1 MPKELT
7 NGPRSCPGKTTRAC
21 QRIITEFQ
29 FQPRMSKSLIITE
42 KPSVAGDIARALGGF
57 KKGKDYYE
65 SDKYLISWAV
75 GHLFELAVPAS
86 MKDQDKW
93 DMKKLPIMPEEF
105 ELAPVEKM
113 GGRVNV
119 LRKLIRDKTVSEI
132 INACDAG
139 REGELIFRYIIQYA
153 GTKKPIKRLWL
164 QSMTPEAIREGF
176 ARLRS
181 DAEMQPLASAA
192 RSRNE
197 ADWLVGINATRAF
210 TLRLSGGRGSTV
222 TSLGRVQTPTLAII
236 VEREQKI
243 QDFKP
248 RELFEVTGTFR
259 AVKGE
264 YVGRWFDEGF
274 DKNESE
280 SERTSRLLQRLGLN
294 LPRPMERL
302 DPAHGSLWEEH
313 RTAPRLWHREIAEA
327 IQAKCRGKQGVVELE
342 EKKPST
348 QAPPQLYDLT
358 ALQREAN
365 SRFGFSA
372 KRTLQIAQALY
383 EKHKAITYPRTDSR
397 ALPEDYLPTVKATLA
412 KIENPFAQN
421 ALRNNWVKPNKRIF
435 NNAKVG
441 DHFAIIPTGT
451 VPRSLDNSEGAVFDL
466 ITKRFIAVFFPPAQ
480 YENTTRIT
488 RVEGEPFKTEGKIL
502 VDPGWLEVYG
512 REGNTPPSRAAQ
524 GASAAANAARNPD
537 EDLPPVTQGERVETL
552 QIDIRPD
559 QTRPPAR
566 YTEATILSAMEA
578 AGKLVEDE
586 ELREAMKEKGLGTPA
601 TRAAIIETLIS
612 AHYLTRHGKELQP
625 TAKAIQTITLL
636 KNAVPELTSPE
647 LTGEWEFRLR
657 EIEHRKLSR
666 EAFMRDIRDLTRE
679 IVSKAKH
686 FHPDDHMPD
695 TEPFGQCPKCG
706 APIIERFKSFT
717 CTNEECDFTIW
728 KTIAG
733 RLLSRQEF
741 ETLIRDRQVGPLSGF
756 RSKKGRRFPAV
767 LKLSDEFKAEFDFG
781 PNGQQNGA
789 AQPVDFSGQEP
800 LGKCPKCGG
809 RIFEA
814 GMSYVCENSVGP
826 RKSCDFRSGKVI
838 LQQTIDR
845 EQMKKLLTA
854 GRTDL
859 LPRFIS
865 RKGRPFKAFLV
876 LTENKGVGFEFE
888 KRKPKAKKEQ
898 KPREP
903 APKIDFTG
911 KEAIGECPISG
922 GKIFETDTAYICE
935 HSQADRKPCKFKLGK
950 TILGREIPKEQAQK
964 LLAAGRTDL
973 LEGFISKRGRPF
985 SACLKLEDGKV
996 TFEFPEKKEQAEEP
1010 RRGD

>member
-1 MPKELT
+1 
-7 NGPRSCPGKTTRAC
+7 
-21 QRIITEFQ
+21 
-29 FQPRMSKSLIITE
+29 MSKSLIITE
-42 KPSVAGDIARALGGF
+42 KPSVASDIAKALGSF

-65 SDKYLISWAV
+65 NEKYLISWAV

-93 DMKKLPIMPEEF
+93 DMKKLPIMPTEF
-105 ELAPVEKM
+105 ELEPAEKM
-113 GGRVNV
+113 GSRVSV
-119 LRKLIRDKTVSEI
+119 LRKLIKDKNVSEI

-164 QSMTPEAIREGF
+164 QSMTPEAIRQGF

-236 VEREQKI
+236 VDRENKI
-243 QDFKP
+243 QEFKP
-248 RELFEVTGTFR
+248 RQLQEIIGTFR
-259 AVKGE
+259 ATTGE
-264 YVGRWFDEGF
+264 YAGRWFDEAF
-274 DKNESE
+274 NKEETE
-280 SERTSRLLQRLGLN
+280 SERTRRLLARLQLNLSDAKQRLDSEN
-294 LPRPMERL
+294 
-302 DPAHGSLWEEH
+302 GSLWDEH
-313 RTAPRLWHREIAEA
+313 RAAPRLWHREIAEV
-327 IQAKCRGKQGVVELE
+327 IQRKCSGKNGVVELE

-348 QAPPQLYDLT
+348 QVAPQLYDLT

-383 EKHKAITYPRTDSR
+383 ERHKIITYPRTDSR
-397 ALPEDYLPTVKATLA
+397 ALPEDYLPTVRSTLGKIDPATA
-412 KIENPFAQN
+412 GFARRVLDN
-421 ALRNNWVKPNKRIF
+421 DWVKPNKRIF
-435 NNAKVG
+435 NDAKVG

-451 VPRSLDNSEGAVFDL
+451 VARSLDNNERAIFEMV
-466 ITKRFIAVFFPPAQ
+466 TKRFVAVFFPPAQ

-502 VDPGWLEVYG
+502 VAPGWLEVYG
-512 REGNTPPSRAAQ
+512 RETAVEKPEEN
-524 GASAAANAARNPD
+524 
-537 EDLPPVTQGERVETL
+537 LPPVQQGERVETVR
-552 QIDIRPD
+552 IEIKTE
-559 QTRPPAR
+559 QTRPPVR
-566 YTEATILSAMEA
+566 YNEATILSAMEA

-586 ELREAMKEKGLGTPA
+586 ELRDAMKEKGLGTPA

-612 AHYLTRHGKELQP
+612 AHYLLRHGKELQP

-636 KNAVPELTSPE
+636 KNAAPELTSPE

-657 EIEHRKLSR
+657 EIEHRKLTR
-666 EAFMRDIRDLTRE
+666 DAFMRDIRHLTGE
-679 IVSKAKH
+679 IVHKAKH
-686 FHPDDHMPD
+686 FHPDEHMPD
-695 TEPFGQCPKCG
+695 SEPFGQCPKCG
-706 APIIERFKSFT
+706 SPIVERFKSFT
-717 CTNEECDFTIW
+717 CTNEDCDFTIW

-733 RLLSRQEF
+733 RLLTREEF
-741 ETLIRDRQVGPLSGF
+741 ETLVREKQVGPLTGF
-756 RSKKGRRFPAV
+756 HSRKGKRFPAV
-767 LKLSDEFKAEFDFG
+767 LKLSNEFKAEFDFG
-781 PNGQQNGA
+781 PNGQENPAGA
-789 AQPVDFSGQEP
+789 GQRVDFSGQEP

-809 RIFEA
+809 RVFEF

-826 RKSCDFRSGKVI
+826 NKTCDFRSGKVI
-838 LQQTIDR
+838 LQQPVER
-845 EQMKKLLTA
+845 EQMRKLLST

-859 LPRFIS
+859 IERFIS

-876 LTENKGVGFEFE
+876 VTDTKDVGFEFE
-888 KRKPKAKKEQ
+888 KREPKPKRDR

-911 KEAIGECPISG
+911 KESLGKCPKCG
-922 GKIFETDTAYICE
+922 AKIFETESSYICE
-935 HSQADRKPCKFKLGK
+935 RSQADRKPCKFKLSK
-950 TILGREIPKEQAQK
+950 TILGRDISKEQAQK
-964 LLAAGRTDL
+964 LLTTGRTDL
-973 LEGFISKRGRPF
+973 LDSFISKRGRPF
-985 SACLKLEDGKV
+985 SAYLKLDNGKV
-996 TFEFPEKKEQAEEP
+996 GFEFPEKTEP
-1010 RRGD
+1010 ASKTAKAVTTS